1 MGIDSSTDIAS
12 GRAHIFRVSK
22 NLSDLFPLSL
32 PKTIAFI
39 PSGAKT
45 QKKEIIP
52 YPRCGFGACL
62 RCGQASFKHSDY
74 RADGIWYCFFFRL
87 FSFTNK
93 NYLFSFL
100 AAIIVSTTALTTA
113 SNPSSSTVS
122 SSGTLNA
129 AVTIDIL

>member
-1 MGIDSSTDIAS
+1 MKYPALHIAKEESSKILNS
-12 GRAHIFRVSK
+12 S
-22 NLSDLFPLSL
+22 
-32 PKTIAFI
+32 I

-45 QKKEIIP
+45 QKKEKNDISQM
-52 YPRCGFGACL
+52 RL
-62 RCGQASFKHSDY
+62 RSVFKMQTSILSTATTEHLGYVIFSFFV
-74 RADGIWYCFFFRL
+74 CFFFRL